1 MSAAGIERTVL
12 ISADA
17 RSAGRGW
24 GEVWAYRELVLFL
37 IWRDVKVRYA
47 HTLLGAAWAIAQPTA
62 AAALFTIVFA
72 RIGHVPSDGVPY
84 PMFALAALVPWMY
97 VSGTVA
103 TAGASLLNNAHVIT
117 KVYFP
122 RLVIPLAAAGA
133 GLVDCAVAFLVL
145 LVAVLATGLRP
156 LPIALVLVPALVVVF
171 TIIAAGAGCGLAA
184 LTVRYRDVKHL
195 TPLLTMLWLY
205 ASPVVYPLSRVPS
218 DARWL
223 YALNPLAGT
232 LAAFRAVLVGR
243 PVDWAALGISTLAA
257 GALCAA
263 GAGYFQRTERVF
275 ADIV

>member
-17 RSAGRGW
+17 RPAGRGIGDLW
-24 GEVWAYRELVLFL
+24 EYRELVLFL

-47 HTLLGAAWAIAQPTA
+47 HTVLGAAWAIAQPTA

-84 PMFALAALVPWMY
+84 PIFALAGLVPWMY
-97 VSGTVA
+97 VSGAV
-103 TAGASLLNNAHVIT
+103 TAGGTSLLNNAHVIT

-133 GLVDCAVAFLVL
+133 GLVDCAVAFVVLV
-145 LVAVLATGLRP
+145 VAVVATGLRP
-156 LPIALVLVPALVVVF
+156 LPIAVVLVPGLLVVLMA
-171 TIIAAGAGCGLAA
+171 IAAGAGSGLAA

-195 TPLLTMLWLY
+195 TPLLTMIWLY
-205 ASPVVYPLSRVPS
+205 ASPVAYPLSRVPA

-232 LAAFRAVLVGR
+232 LAAFRAVLVGGAI
-243 PVDWAALGISTLAA
+243 DWGALAISTLAA

-263 GAGYFQRTERVF
+263 GVSYFQRTERVF

>member
-17 RSAGRGW
+17 RSAGRGI

-47 HTLLGAAWAIAQPTA
+47 HTALGAAWAIAQPTA

-72 RIGHVPSDGVPY
+72 RIGHVPSDGVSY
-84 PMFALAALVPWMY
+84 PIFALAGLVPWMY
-97 VSGTVA
+97 ISGAVT
-103 TAGASLLNNAHVIT
+103 TAGASLVNNAHVIT

-122 RLVIPLAAAGA
+122 RLAIPLAAAGA

-145 LVAVLATGLRP
+145 IVAIVATGLRP
-156 LPIALVLVPALVVVF
+156 LPVAVVLVPALLLVF
-171 TIIAAGAGCGLAA
+171 TVIAAGAGCWLAA

-195 TPLLTMLWLY
+195 TPLLTMVWLY
-205 ASPVVYPLSRVPS
+205 ASPVAYPLSRVPA
-218 DARWL
+218 DARWI

-232 LAAFRAVLVGR
+232 LAAFRAVLVGGS
-243 PVDWAALGISTLAA
+243 VDWGALAISTLAA

-263 GAGYFQRTERVF
+263 GMSYFQRTERVF